1 MNYLN
6 NGGTFLVDAIF
17 GLFIFCILIRFWMHM
32 NNADF
37 RNPIGHFLIQISN
50 PLLTPFKKLLV
61 TNKNFA
67 MATLGVAFVLTV
79 IKLFILFSMNSQGF
93 SIPSLLLFA
102 VADIIQSSVYI
113 LLGAMLIRVI
123 SSWVAPQ
130 GSYNPFISVVYS
142 LTEPLMAPAR
152 RIIPLM
158 GGIDLS
164 PIVVFIF
171 LQLSLIVIIPP
182 IRDLAASLL

>member
-17 GLFIFCILIRFWMHM
+17 SLFIFCILIRFWMHM

-50 PLLTPFKKLLV
+50 PLLTPFKKFLV
-61 TNKNFA
+61 TNKHFTIT
-67 MATLGVAFVLTV
+67 TLLIAFVLTT
-79 IKLFILFSMNSQGF
+79 IKLFIIFSMNRQGF
-93 SIPSLLLFA
+93 SIPSLLLYA
-102 VADIIQSSVYI
+102 LADIIQSSVYI
-113 LLGAMLIRVI
+113 LLGAMIIRVI

-130 GSYNPFISVVYS
+130 GSYNPLISIVYS

-152 RIIPLM
+152 RIIPM
-158 GGIDLS
+158 MNGIDLS

-171 LQLSLIVIIPP
+171 LQLSLRVITPP
-182 IRDLAASLL
+182 IRDLATSML

>member
-37 RNPIGHFLIQISN
+37 RNPIGHFLVQISN
-50 PLLTPFKKLLV
+50 PLLSPFKKVLL
-61 TNKNFA
+61 TSKSFA
-67 MATLGVAFVLTV
+67 MATFAIAFVLTV
-79 IKLFILFSMNSQGF
+79 VKLFILFSMNSQGV

-102 VADIIQSSVYI
+102 TADIIQSSVYI
-113 LLGAMLIRVI
+113 LLGAMIIRVI
-123 SSWVAPQ
+123 SSWIAPQ

-142 LTEPLMAPAR
+142 ITEPLMAPAR
-152 RIIPLM
+152 RIIPM
-158 GGIDLS
+158 MSGIDLS
-164 PIVVFIF
+164 PIIVFLF

-182 IRDLAASLL
+182 IRDLAASL

>member
-37 RNPIGHFLIQISN
+37 RNPIGHFLVQISN
-50 PLLTPFKKLLV
+50 PLLSPFKKVLL

-67 MATLGVAFVLTV
+67 MATFAIAFVLTV
-79 IKLFILFSMNSQGF
+79 AKLFILFSMNSRGV

-102 VADIIQSSVYI
+102 SADIIQSSVYI
-113 LLGAMLIRVI
+113 LLGAMIIRVI
-123 SSWVAPQ
+123 SSWIAPQ
-130 GSYNPFISVVYS
+130 GAYNPFISVVYS
-142 LTEPLMAPAR
+142 ITEPLMAPAR
-152 RIIPLM
+152 RIIPTM
-158 GGIDLS
+158 SGIDLS
-164 PIVVFIF
+164 PIIVFLF

-182 IRDLAASLL
+182 IRDLAASL